1 MVDNGAHGA
10 TGYQPTA
17 TSTSTSLAA
26 VAAACGLRTHW
37 VARVS
42 ALMHALGQWLSTGG
56 ATLVVAAATE
66 RPAMAAPLVPY
77 SGPEIVHRFSRALE
91 GT

>member
-37 VARVS
+37 VARVP
-42 ALMHALGQWLSTGG
+42 ALMNALGQWLSTGG
-56 ATLVVAAATE
+56 PTLILAAATE

-77 SGPEIVHRFSRALE
+77 SGPEIVQRFSRALSVP
-91 GT
+91 